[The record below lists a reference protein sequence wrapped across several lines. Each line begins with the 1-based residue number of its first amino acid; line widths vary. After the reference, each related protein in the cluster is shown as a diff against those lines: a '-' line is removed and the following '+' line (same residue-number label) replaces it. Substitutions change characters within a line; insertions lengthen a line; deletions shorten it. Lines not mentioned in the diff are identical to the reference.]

1 MPRRSPRRLAGICA
15 ACIAQPVP
23 GGVSAL
29 EIKWSKAPCRFCG
42 TGCGVMVGVKDGQ
55 VVATHGDMQAEVNR
69 GLNCVKGYFLSKIMY
84 GDDRLTTPLM
94 RKRNGVFDKEGEF
107 EPVSWDEAFD
117 VMAEKCKQVLRE
129 KGPTAVG
136 MFGSGQWTIFEGYA
150 ATKLMRAG
158 FRSNNLDPNAR
169 HCMASAAFAF
179 MRTFG
184 MDEPMGCYDDFEH
197 ADAFVLWGSNMAEMH
212 PILWTRL
219 ADRRL
224 GHPHVKVAV
233 LSTFTHRSMDLA
245 DIPIVFKP
253 GTDLAILNY
262 IANHIIKT
270 GPRQRSVR
278 ARPRDLHERRDR
290 HRLRPAAR
298 PSARDGRQGRRRR
311 RQDGADRLRRVQGVG
326 VGIHAGK
333 GGRSCPAWS
342 REFLEELA
350 ELYADPGRKVMSLWT
365 MGFNQHV
372 RGVWANQMVY
382 NIHLLTGKIS
392 EPGNSPFSLT
402 GQPSACGTARE
413 VGTFA
418 HRLPADMVVTN
429 PEHRAH
435 AEEIWQLPHGL
446 LPDKPGYHAVEQ
458 DRMLKDGKLEF
469 LLGAG
474 QQQRAGGAQQQPARP
489 IPATATRTT
498 SSSCPT
504 PIRRSPRMSADLIL
518 PAAMWVEKEG
528 AYGNAER
535 RTHVWHQ
542 LVQAQGRGALRPLA
556 ARRVLEALHHRRG
569 LAGGNP
575 RRQSRSTGAR
585 RCSTCSSGTAMSTI
599 PGSASS
605 TPTTRTHEAKE
616 FGFYLQKGLFEEYAA
631 FGRGHGHDLAPY
643 DRYHEVRGL
652 RWPVVDGKET
662 QWRYREGYDPYVK
675 PGEGVRFYGRPDGK
689 AVILAVPYEPPA
701 ESPDDEY
708 DLWLVTGRVLEHWH
722 SGSMTM
728 RVPELYKAFP
738 GARCFMNADD
748 ARKRGINQG
757 AEVRIVSRRG
767 EIRSRR
773 RDAGP
778 QPHAER
784 RDLRALVRRQPAHQQ
799 GHARRDRSHLQTDG
813 FQEMRG
819 QDRSRRLTERRT
831 AWRLPSPA
839 SSFSPGT
846 AAIAQ
851 MAIGTDRGRRRPW
864 RSVPA
869 DPLPKWIVDDVRQ
882 MRAYPDQ
889 PPVIPH
895 SIEGYQLSVNTNR
908 CLSCHKREFTEGSG
922 APMISVTHYMTRDGQ
937 MLADVS
943 PRRYFCTACHVPQ
956 ADVQPLVENTVQGHE
971 RAGRRTTPGDE

>member
-1 MPRRSPRRLAGICA
+1 MTTELTRREVLKAHAAGIA
-15 ACIAQPVP
+15 AAAAGISLPAAAQPVP

-42 TGCGVMVGVKDGQ
+42 TGCGVMVGVKEGQ

-84 GDDRLTTPLM
+84 GADRLTTPLL

-117 VMAEKCKQVLRE
+117 VMAEKCKQVLKE

-169 HCMASAAFAF
+169 HCMASAAYGF

-184 MDEPMGCYDDFEH
+184 MDEPMGCYDDFEA

-245 DIPIVFKP
+245 DIPVIFKP

-262 IANHIIKT
+262 IANHIIAT
-270 GPRQRSVR
+270 GRVNEAFVR
-278 ARPRDLHERRDR
+278 EHTTFMKGATDIGYG
-290 HRLRPAAR
+290 LRPEHPLEIAAT
-298 PSARDGRQGRRRR
+298 
-311 RQDGADRLRRVQGVG
+311 GAAD
-326 VGIHAGK
+326 AGK
-333 GGRSCPAWS
+333 MEPIGFDEFKAFVAEYTLEKTVELTGVE

-350 ELYADPGRKVMSLWT
+350 ELYADPARKVMSLWT

-435 AEEIWQLPHGL
+435 AEEIWKLPHGL
-446 LPDKPGYHAVEQ
+446 LPDKPGYHAVQQ
-458 DRMLKDGKLEF
+458 DRMLKDGKLNF
-469 LLGAG
+469 YWVQVNNNVQAG
-474 QQQRAGGAQQQPARP
+474 PNNSQETYPGYRNPDNFIVVSDVYP
-489 IPATATRTT
+489 TVTAL
-498 SSSCPT
+498 
-504 PIRRSPRMSADLIL
+504 SADLIL

-542 LVQAQGRGALRPLA
+542 LVQAKGEARSDLWQLVEFSKRFTTDEVWTAEILDANPEYRGKTLFDVLFRNGNVDKFPA
-556 ARRVLEALHHRRG
+556 AEI
-569 LAGGNP
+569 NP
-575 RRQSRSTGAR
+575 EYENA
-585 RCSTCSSGTAMSTI
+585 
-599 PGSASS
+599 
-605 TPTTRTHEAKE
+605 EAKD

-643 DRYHEVRGL
+643 DRYHEERGL

-662 QWRYREGYDPYVK
+662 KWRYREGYDPYVK

-701 ESPDDEY
+701 ESPDDEF

-728 RVPELYKAFP
+728 RVPELFRAFP

-748 ARKRGINQG
+748 ARKRGLNQG
-757 AEVRIVSRRG
+757 AEIRIISRRG
-767 EIRSRR
+767 EIRSRLETR
-773 RDAGP
+773 GRNRMPSGVIFVPWFDASQLINKVTLDATDP
-778 QPHAER
+778 I
-784 RDLRALVRRQPAHQQ
+784 
-799 GHARRDRSHLQTDG
+799 SKQTD
-813 FQEMRG
+813 FKKCAVKIV
-819 QDRSRRLTERRT
+819 S
-831 AWRLPSPA
+831 
-839 SSFSPGT
+839 
-846 AAIAQ
+846 AA
-851 MAIGTDRGRRRPW
+851 
-864 RSVPA
+864 
-869 DPLPKWIVDDVRQ
+869 
-882 MRAYPDQ
+882 
-889 PPVIPH
+889 
-895 SIEGYQLSVNTNR
+895 
-908 CLSCHKREFTEGSG
+908 
-922 APMISVTHYMTRDGQ
+922 
-937 MLADVS
+937 
-943 PRRYFCTACHVPQ
+943 
-956 ADVQPLVENTVQGHE
+956 
-971 RAGRRTTPGDE
+971 